1 VLVLLSALFSGLTL
15 GVLGLDLNE
24 LEIIKAAG
32 DPEQRKAA
40 ERLLPVRRQGNL
52 LLCTLVLGNV
62 AVTSLSSVLL
72 STLTSGLVGFAIS
85 TVLITVFGEI
95 IPQAVCARYA
105 LAIGARSVPVVRL
118 FVFLFFP
125 LTKPLALILDYA
137 LGDEVGMHFTRAEF
151 LKLVALQVGSNLF
164 HASEASIIS
173 GALTFRAKLVR
184 EVATGLDRMFAVCAT
199 DTLDAAL
206 LRAIFESGYS
216 RVPVWD
222 EARVAVVGVL
232 IVKDLLLVTPEQQ
245 RQPVISAVHSFGRD
259 AVNVIDDA
267 QTLEEAI
274 KMFVATRSHFAV
286 VRTVDVPADGTDP
299 TYRVAGCI
307 TMEDVLEEI
316 IGLDLHDAAARG
328 GAHHARGRRAAGGAG
343 GDASPRAR
351 LSPRAPEAPP
361 PTALSITDACATA
374 AQRT

>member
-1 VLVLLSALFSGLTL
+1 VAQAARRPCLGASSRASPRARTRARAVPRLTSLPARLPFTYHRGRIIGSVVLVLLSALFSGLTL

-32 DPEQRKAA
+32 DPEQLKAA

-164 HASEASIIS
+164 HASEA
-173 GALTFRAKLVR
+173 
-184 EVATGLDRMFAVCAT
+184 
-199 DTLDAAL
+199 
-206 LRAIFESGYS
+206 
-216 RVPVWD
+216 
-222 EARVAVVGVL
+222 
-232 IVKDLLLVTPEQQ
+232 
-245 RQPVISAVHSFGRD
+245 
-259 AVNVIDDA
+259 
-267 QTLEEAI
+267 
-274 KMFVATRSHFAV
+274 
-286 VRTVDVPADGTDP
+286 
-299 TYRVAGCI
+299 
-307 TMEDVLEEI
+307 
-316 IGLDLHDAAARG
+316 
-328 GAHHARGRRAAGGAG
+328 
-343 GDASPRAR
+343 
-351 LSPRAPEAPP
+351 
-361 PTALSITDACATA
+361 
-374 AQRT
+374 